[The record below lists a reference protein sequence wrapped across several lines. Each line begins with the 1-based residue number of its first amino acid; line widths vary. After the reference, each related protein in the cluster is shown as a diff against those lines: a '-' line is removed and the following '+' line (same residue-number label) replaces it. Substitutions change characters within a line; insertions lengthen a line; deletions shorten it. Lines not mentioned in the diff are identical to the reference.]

1 MKIGLYFGS
10 FNPIHM
16 GHLVIASHVA
26 NYADVQQVWFV
37 VSPQNPLKSSTSLLN
52 EHQRLFLVQKAI
64 ENDNRFKACDVEF
77 KLPKPSYSI
86 DTLTYLSEKHPEHEF
101 LIIIGSDSLQNIK
114 QWKNYKELL
123 TNYKLIVYERPGF
136 EVNQIIDEADLCIL
150 KNAPLL
156 NISATLIRENI
167 RTGKNINYLVL
178 AIVKDEIEK
187 GGYYK

>member
-10 FNPIHM
+10 FNPIHI

-26 NYADVQQVWFV
+26 NYTNVQQVWFV
-37 VSPQNPLKSSTSLLN
+37 LSPQNPLKSSTSLLN

-64 ENDNRFKACDVEF
+64 EKDNRFKTCDVEF

-86 DTLTYLSEKHPEHEF
+86 DTLTYLTEKYPEHEF
-101 LIIIGSDSLQNIK
+101 LIIIGSDSFQNIK

-123 TNYKLIVYERPGF
+123 ANYKLIVYERPGF
-136 EVNQIIDEADLCIL
+136 AIDQSINANLTLL
-150 KNAPLL
+150 KSAPLL

-167 RTGKNINYLVL
+167 RLGKNITYLVPD
-178 AIVKDEIEK
+178 IVKEEIEK

>member
-10 FNPIHM
+10 FNTIHI

-26 NYADVQQVWFV
+26 NYTNVQQVWFV
-37 VSPQNPLKSSTSLLN
+37 LSPQNPLKSSTSLLN

-64 ENDNRFKACDVEF
+64 EKDNRFKTCDVEF

-86 DTLTYLSEKHPEHEF
+86 DTLTYLTEKYPEHEF
-101 LIIIGSDSLQNIK
+101 LIIIGSDSFQNIK

-123 TNYKLIVYERPGF
+123 ANYKLIVYERPGF
-136 EVNQIIDEADLCIL
+136 AIDQSINANLTLL
-150 KNAPLL
+150 KSAPLL

-167 RTGKNINYLVL
+167 RLGKNITYLVPD
-178 AIVKDEIEK
+178 IVKEEIEK